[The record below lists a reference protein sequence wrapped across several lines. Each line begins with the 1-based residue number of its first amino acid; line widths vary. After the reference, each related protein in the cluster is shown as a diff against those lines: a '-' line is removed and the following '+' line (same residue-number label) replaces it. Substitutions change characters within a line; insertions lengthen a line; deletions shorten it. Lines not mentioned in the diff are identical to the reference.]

1 MILDTLFH
9 MYEPHWLTLYDVV
22 YLCYDIILDLVYL
35 MIYDKIVYIDL
46 EMYYER

>member
-1 MILDTLFH
+1 MMWYT
-9 MYEPHWLTLYDVV
+9 
-22 YLCYDIILDLVYL
+22 LCYNIILDLIYL